1 MLRALA
7 YGIQAALLALVAYNA
22 LTSLWGWRVPPPASA
37 GGRRRRFRVV
47 VPAHDE
53 EAVIGLLLGDLA
65 SQAYDPQLVTIWVI
79 ADRCRDR
86 TALVSRR
93 WAKVAERTEG
103 PEGKGAALAWFLE
116 GHRLEEAEALVVLD
130 ADNRVTPDFLACLAD
145 ELDGGHMAVQGY
157 LDVANPERSWV
168 ATASALSYW
177 ASNRMVQLARHNLG
191 WSADLGGTG
200 MCLTASAL
208 QAAGGFG
215 KSPTEDQELTAR
227 LVLAGIPVAWRHD
240 LRVRDEKPVNVGV
253 AVRQRARWKT
263 GWRQVTRRYLGPL
276 LMRAWRRRS
285 PAAFDLAVRLVQP
298 SRTFLASLAVLLG
311 GLGAVRPSPLLLPWP
326 VWAGA
331 AGAQLIL
338 PLAFLMRE
346 GVPPRYLVRYPLL
359 AVYPLLWLPIRVLS
373 RWGAREWYHTPH
385 GMGKAQ
391 NS

>member
-22 LTSLWGWRVPPPASA
+22 LTSLWGWRVPPPALP
-37 GGRRRRFRVV
+37 GERRRRFRVV
-47 VPAHDE
+47 IPAHNE

-65 SQAYDPQLVTIWVI
+65 SQAYDPQLVTIWVV

-86 TALVSRR
+86 TAAVASR
-93 WAKVAERTEG
+93 WAQVAERSQG

-116 GHRLEEAEALVVLD
+116 GQPLQADEALVVLD
-130 ADNRVTPDFLACLAD
+130 ADNRAPPDLLARLAD
-145 ELDGGHMAVQGY
+145 EIEVGHEALQAY
-157 LDVANPERSWV
+157 LDVANPEGSWL

-200 MCLTASAL
+200 MCLTSSAL
-208 QAAGGFG
+208 EAAGGFG
-215 KSPTEDQELTAR
+215 TSPTEDQELTAR
-227 LVLAGIPVAWRHD
+227 LVLADLPVGWLHD
-240 LRVRDEKPVNVGV
+240 LRVRDEKPVGVGV

-263 GWRQVTRRYLGPL
+263 GWSQVTRRSLGPL

-298 SRTFLASLAVLLG
+298 SRTLLASQAVLLG
-311 GLGAVRPSPLLLPWP
+311 GLGAVRPSPLVLPWP

-338 PLAFLMRE
+338 PLAFLIRE

-359 AVYPLLWLPIRVLS
+359 AVYPLLWLPVRVVS
-373 RWGAREWYHTPH
+373 RWGARGWYHTPH

-391 NS
+391 NR